1 MKFFEYLLSEANHE
15 YTAIMVYY
23 IISYPVCLAAR
34 QVDRVLLGLSKVYV
48 EWCSYLQLTVHVT
61 DLTLGSAPV
70 FVDSARPGMCRLE
83 TGSIFPPNK
92 AVFGLARN
100 LSASQKRV
108 SEREAGARGPQGA
121 AACVR
126 YRHRLTVYNFENPV
140 HLHRPNRSH
149 PLFTKDRVFDSHR
162 AITIDITIL
171 SISVGI
177 DTSVQVASEGFEITV
192 SY

>member
-1 MKFFEYLLSEANHE
+1 
-15 YTAIMVYY
+15 MVAY
-23 IISYPVCLAAR
+23 IILLVIWCVQLHGRSIVYQGGAR
-34 QVDRVLLGLSKVYV
+34 VV
-48 EWCSYLQLTVHVT
+48 ERRRFTQSSVRTLDTNLQLTVHVT
-61 DLTLGSAPV
+61 DLTLGSAAV
-70 FVDSARPGMCRLE
+70 FVDSTRPGMCRVE

-108 SEREAGARGPQGA
+108 SEREAGVRGPQGA

-140 HLHRPNRSH
+140 HRHPPNRLH
-149 PLFTKDRVFDSHR
+149 PLFTKDRVIDSHR
-162 AITIDITIL
+162 AITIYVTEL

-177 DTSVQVASEGFEITV
+177 DTSVQVASEGFDVRYYT
-192 SY
+192 